1 MACLR
6 KCAWR
11 RLGEAQPWRGLERK
25 LERMTDFIFPPL
37 FALFVW
43 WFGTGVVML
52 LDGLPRHTFRWSLAL
67 STLIA
72 VGSLV
77 CIHYS
82 AANTTAAGA
91 YAAFTCAVLVW
102 GWHELAFLTGW
113 LTGPRKRECSAPLHG
128 PTRFNEAVLTIL
140 WHELALIGMGV
151 AIALLTWGGANQIAT
166 WTFAL
171 LWVMRLSAKLNLFLG
186 VRNRGE
192 EFLPAHLLYLSSYFR
207 DRKMNALLPLVLL
220 LGGVAAF
227 ALVAAAVASTGAP
240 RVGLLLVSS
249 MLVLALLEHLL
260 MVTPLSALALWR
272 WAARTPEPAAS

>member
-1 MACLR
+1 M
-6 KCAWR
+6 
-11 RLGEAQPWRGLERK
+11 
-25 LERMTDFIFPPL
+25 DFILPPL
-37 FALFVW
+37 FALFIW

-67 STLIA
+67 STVIA

-77 CIHYS
+77 CIKHS
-82 AANTTAAGA
+82 AGNATAAGA

-113 LTGPRKRECSAPLHG
+113 LTGPRKSECSAPLHG

-140 WHELALIGMGV
+140 WHELALIAMGV
-151 AIALLTWGGANQIAT
+151 AIAALTWGGANQIAT

-192 EFLPAHLLYLSSYFR
+192 EFLPPHLLYLSSYFR
-207 DRKMNALLPLVLL
+207 RRKINALLPLSLL
-220 LGGVAAF
+220 SGGLAAA
-227 ALVAAAVASTGAP
+227 ALIAAAVASDGAA
-240 RVGLLLVSS
+240 RVGLLLVTS

-272 WAARTPEPAAS
+272 WAARNPEPAAS

>member
-1 MACLR
+1 MDYLLPAV
-6 KCAWR
+6 
-11 RLGEAQPWRGLERK
+11 
-25 LERMTDFIFPPL
+25 

-52 LDGLPRHTFRWSLAL
+52 LDGMPRHTFRWSLSI

-77 CIHYS
+77 CIARS
-82 AANTTAAGA
+82 AHSTDVAGA

-128 PTRFNEAVLTIL
+128 PTRFQEAVQTIL
-140 WHELALIGMGV
+140 WHELAIVAMGLG
-151 AIALLTWGGANQIAT
+151 IAALTWGGVNQVAT

-192 EFLPAHLLYLSSYFR
+192 EFLPAHLLYLGSYFR
-207 DRKMNALLPLVLL
+207 KRPFNALLPLSLL
-220 LGGVAAF
+220 FGGVAF
-227 ALVAAAVASTGAP
+227 GLMIAAAMDASGAA
-240 RVGLLLVSS
+240 RVGWLLVSS
-249 MLVLALLEHLL
+249 MLMLALIEHLL
-260 MVTPLSALALWR
+260 MVTPMSAMALWR
-272 WAARTPEPAAS
+272 WSMRTPLPTVPS